1 MRRHSIPLRTL
12 LACFAVSVT
21 FGAVAHPEATLKSD
35 VTSVR
40 AGTAWPVRGENFQA
54 DQKVQLAL
62 QGALAEYKL
71 REAQAANDGTFI
83 LSLDI
88 PAEMRPGGYRL
99 VALAD
104 DGDTV
109 ANLDVTVEPAATPV
123 ASAGHEVAAEGGVSH
138 GGGSEARA
146 DELPIQRSRSGAE
159 WGVIGLLIGLAG
171 GFGLTLLRR
180 PA

>member
-1 MRRHSIPLRTL
+1 MQLRTL
-12 LACFAVSVT
+12 LACFAVSAT
-21 FGAVAHPEATLKSD
+21 LGAAAHPEAALKSD

-40 AGTAWPVRGENFQA
+40 AGTAWPVRGEKFAA

-62 QGALAEYKL
+62 QGALAAYKL
-71 REAQAANDGTFI
+71 REVQAAGDGTFT

-88 PAEMRPGGYRL
+88 PAEVRPGTYRL

-104 DGDTV
+104 DGDAV
-109 ANLDVTVEPAATPV
+109 AKLDVTVEPAAAPV
-123 ASAGHEVAAEGGVSH
+123 AMAEHEMAAEGGAV
-138 GGGSEARA
+138 ARA